1 MSPFRLF
8 EAAWGLV
15 EVILAVLVC
24 GRCGRAS
31 QAVAAAA
38 PIAVRHVPKKNCNEI
53 KKNEIK

>member
-31 QAVAAAA
+31 QAVAAAD
-38 PIAVRHVPKKNCNEI
+38 PIGVQRVPKKNCNEI
-53 KKNEIK
+53 KKK